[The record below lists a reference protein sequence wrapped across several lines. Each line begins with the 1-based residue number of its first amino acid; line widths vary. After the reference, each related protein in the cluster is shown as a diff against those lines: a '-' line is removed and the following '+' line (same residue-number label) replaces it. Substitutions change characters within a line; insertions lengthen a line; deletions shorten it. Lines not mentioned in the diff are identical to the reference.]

1 MGTAG
6 ALVSILLQLQAGRL
20 ADKIGRK
27 RAFYI
32 FRPFVYLGTL
42 LLVFAP
48 AARPEY
54 LIVVGILGYIGLAGG
69 GGGLGGVSF
78 IPFITMNFEM
88 VSKEK
93 RGRWLGILG
102 FFNIL
107 SFPISIIGGVMWEQG
122 FMREV
127 LLLPVLLDIVIAI
140 PILSTIPDT
149 LERLAIKD
157 QS

>member
-1 MGTAG
+1 MIVRNAGMRLSLPFTSLWIVTVKRADPYILGIMGTAG

-20 ADKIGRK
+20 ADRIGRK

-42 LLVFAP
+42 LLVFTP

-88 VSKEK
+88 VPKER

-107 SFPISIIGGVMWEQG
+107 AS
-122 FMREV
+122 
-127 LLLPVLLDIVIAI
+127 
-140 PILSTIPDT
+140 
-149 LERLAIKD
+149 
-157 QS
+157 